1 MFFKFIQFVLIWG
14 IVTSVVAQEFE
25 TQSQYLSGKQE
36 SLQIRVHIWG
46 EVSKPG
52 EYLVP
57 DRTNILELISK
68 AGGPTE
74 FARLSNVTITHNYA
88 LLGLQQSQKKQVHAI
103 DDAPERIETVNL
115 EKYLRKKNSYI
126 NVPILFPG
134 DVVTVK
140 RNMRYNWKYVVQ
152 LARDAAIVASVYFWY
167 RRASQE

>member
-1 MFFKFIQFVLIWG
+1 MFFKFIQFAVIWG
-14 IVTSVVAQEFE
+14 LVTSVAAQEFD

-36 SLQIRVHIWG
+36 GLQIRVHIWG

-74 FARLSNVTITHNYA
+74 FAKLSDVTITHNYA
-88 LLGLQQSQKKQVHAI
+88 LLGLQQSKSKHVQAI
-103 DDAPERIETVNL
+103 DDAPERIENVNL

-126 NVPILFPG
+126 NVPTLFPG

-140 RNMRYNWKYVVQ
+140 RNIWYNWKYVVQ
-152 LARDAAIVASVYFWY
+152 LARDVAIVASVYFWY
-167 RRASQE
+167 KRASQE